1 MSVVPQIA
9 GLSHFATGSAQRRG
23 KRAARRWQ
31 ERSRRCGISLGEN
44 RQTKEKEQVLPP
56 WALQGDSISQ
66 IPPQNARQEQLSEH
80 RADLPFPPCWQGK
93 PGCVF
98 TEEGNTGEYSGT
110 VFLLAYTRWVLLSRL
125 TLICTWKKLDLVLLF
140 SAKLQESV

>member
-1 MSVVPQIA
+1 MA
-9 GLSHFATGSAQRRG
+9 GEE
-23 KRAARRWQ
+23 Q
-31 ERSRRCGISLGEN
+31 EIGISLGEN

-56 WALQGDSISQ
+56 WALQADSISQ

-125 TLICTWKKLDLVLLF
+125 TLICTWKNWT
-140 SAKLQESV
+140 